1 MGNFTFKKDLS
12 GAEATPAW
20 QYVPIADSQT
30 LVVGDVVVLSSGK
43 AAKAGNGTGRVLG
56 VMAEDITTGSSA
68 GGPLAKIWVTN
79 PNQIWRGT
87 ASADAS
93 SHVLAARTYDLT
105 SAQLVNVSDT
115 TGGCLQIVSLV
126 DGVTTSVDV
135 VFTANEL
142 G

>member
-1 MGNFTFKKDLS
+1 MNWAFKKDLS
-12 GAEATPAW
+12 GAEATPAY

-30 LVVGDVVVLSSGK
+30 LVAGDVVVLSSGK
-43 AAKAGNGTGRVLG
+43 ATKAGNGTGRVLG
-56 VMAEDITTGSSA
+56 VMAENITTGASA

-87 ASADAS
+87 ASADAT
-93 SHVLAARTYDLT
+93 SHVLGGRTYDLNA
-105 SAQLVNVSDT
+105 SQQVNVGDT
-115 TGGCLQIVSLV
+115 TGGCIQIVSLV
-126 DGVTTSVDV
+126 EGVTTSVDV